1 MSRALSL
8 LLLLALVSCINSLE
22 LGERRYREGDR
33 VAALE
38 SWRSVG
44 SDSLYHEAIQSRIA
58 EVENELEQLV
68 VLFKKRGGY
77 YERRGRLAESVLNY
91 RLALKLQPGDRATL
105 DTVQSLV
112 RRLATLSE
120 EARTEFAEAYEA
132 DDMVAARR
140 HLASLRTLDPFDPR
154 LATEERQLDETL
166 RRLVKPLVAKG
177 RRAFSSGNYRSG
189 ERAFQ
194 RVLELDPQNETAR
207 GHLSFIAQIRDEEKS
222 ARGRDARHSDPPQLD
237 ATDAE
242 IRAEGFFQNALGAE
256 RAGNLFKAIEYDIR
270 ALEVNPS
277 HRIAG
282 IHLSELRSRLPSVTA
297 LIESGRDHYQ
307 QEDLEAALEQWRNAL
322 LIDPDNA
329 QALEYVARAERLLEN
344 LERLRDAPVVAGGEA
359 P

>member
-1 MSRALSL
+1 VSRALSL
-8 LLLLALVSCINSLE
+8 LLLLILTSCTNPLD

-44 SDSLYHEAIQSRIA
+44 SDSLYHEAIQRRIT
-58 EVENELEQLV
+58 EVEDELEQLV
-68 VLFKKRGGY
+68 VLFKKRGSY
-77 YERRGRLAESVLNY
+77 YERRGRLAECVLNY
-91 RLALKLQPGDRATL
+91 RLALKLQPGDRTTL
-105 DTVQSLV
+105 DSVQSLV
-112 RRLATLSE
+112 RSLAALRE
-120 EARTEFAEAYEA
+120 EARTAFSAAYEA
-132 DDMVAARR
+132 GDLVAAKR

-154 LATEERQLDETL
+154 LATEERQLEDTL
-166 RRLVKPLVAKG
+166 RREVKPLVAKG
-177 RRAFSSGNYRSG
+177 RRAFSSGDYRSG

-194 RVLELDPQNETAR
+194 RVLELDPQNETAK
-207 GHLSFIAQIRDEEKS
+207 GHLSFIAQIRDEEKTAGGRL
-222 ARGRDARHSDPPQLD
+222 ARRSDPPQVH

-242 IRAEGFFQNALGAE
+242 IQAEGFFQNALGAE
-256 RAGNLFKAIEYDIR
+256 RAGDLFRAIEYDIR
-270 ALEVNPS
+270 ALEANPS

-282 IHLSELRSRLPSVTA
+282 AHLSDLRSRLPSVKA

-322 LIDPDNA
+322 LIDPENA

-344 LERLRDAPVVAGGEA
+344 LERLRDAPVAEVEA